1 MKKRLF
7 AMFLVLVMMTV
18 AVAACGKPA
27 AGRPHRPP
35 GQREQGADAFKENKN
50 TEKSMVKQ
58 KIHVYTTLKN
68 LL

>member
-1 MKKRLF
+1 ML
-7 AMFLVLVMMTV
+7 LVSAEVV
-18 AVAACGKPA
+18 ASVLGLLSA
-27 AGRPHRPP
+27 
-35 GQREQGADAFKENKN
+35 ADAFKENKN